1 MTALSIDHIS
11 KSFGGVDAVAD
22 ISMQVPAGRITGL
35 IGPNGAGKTT
45 LINLIT
51 GILTVSKGNIRFGEQ
66 DITQAPAHMVAR
78 AGITRTFQN
87 IRLLTEASVIDNV
100 MIGFYRR
107 ERSSTLAS
115 LLGLPAA
122 RKETVSLRARA
133 LALLE
138 LFGMAH
144 LAEHEAGGL
153 AYGHQRRVEMMRA
166 LASEPALILLDEPV
180 AGVNPTRIREIEAAI
195 RVLRDAGETFLV
207 VEHNMEFIMNLCD
220 HVVVFD
226 QGVILTQ
233 GSPREVH
240 ADARVLEAYLGVR
253 T

>member
-1 MTALSIDHIS
+1 MTTLAIDHVS
-11 KSFGGVDAVAD
+11 KNFGGVSAVSD

-51 GILTVSKGNIRFGEQ
+51 GILTVSGGSIRFGTQ
-66 DITQAPAHMVAR
+66 DLTRAPAHMVAR

-87 IRLLTEASVIDNV
+87 IRLLAEASVVDNV

-107 ERSSTLAS
+107 ETTSTFAS

-122 RKETVSLRARA
+122 RGETGTLRARA
-133 LALLE
+133 LTLLE
-138 LFGMAH
+138 RFGMAH

-153 AYGHQRRVEMMRA
+153 AYGHQRRVETMRA
-166 LASEPALILLDEPV
+166 LASDPALILLDEPV
-180 AGVNPTRIREIEAAI
+180 AGMNDIEAGELGQIFAGLA
-195 RVLRDAGETFLV
+195 RDGMGVLLI
-207 VEHNMEFIMNLCD
+207 EHNVRFVTSLCHHIYVLD
-220 HVVVFD
+220 SGRMIASGTPAEVVSNPA
-226 QGVILTQ
+226 VI
-233 GSPREVH
+233 
-240 ADARVLEAYLGVR
+240 AAYLG

>member
-1 MTALSIDHIS
+1 MTALSIDHVS

-51 GILTVSKGNIRFGEQ
+51 GILTVSKGHIRFGEQ

-122 RKETVSLRARA
+122 RKETISLRARA
-133 LALLE
+133 DI
-138 LFGMAH
+138 
-144 LAEHEAGGL
+144 AGTLRHG
-153 AYGHQRRVEMMRA
+153 APGRA
-166 LASEPALILLDEPV
+166 RSRWPGVWPPAPC
-180 AGVNPTRIREIEAAI
+180 GN
-195 RVLRDAGETFLV
+195 
-207 VEHNMEFIMNLCD
+207 
-220 HVVVFD
+220 
-226 QGVILTQ
+226 
-233 GSPREVH
+233 
-240 ADARVLEAYLGVR
+240 DARPGVR
-253 T
+253 ARLDPARRTGGRHE

>member
-1 MTALSIDHIS
+1 MTALSIDHVS

-51 GILTVSKGNIRFGEQ
+51 GILTVSKGHIRFGEQ

-115 LLGLPAA
+115 LLGLQAA

-133 LALLE
+133 LTLLE

-180 AGVNPTRIREIEAAI
+180 AGMNDVEAAELGEI
-195 RVLRDAGETFLV
+195 FTRLAREGMGVLLI
-207 VEHNMEFIMNLCD
+207 EHNVRFVTQLCHHIYVLD
-220 HVVVFD
+220 SGRMIASGTPTEVVNNPA
-226 QGVILTQ
+226 VIT
-233 GSPREVH
+233 
-240 ADARVLEAYLGVR
+240 AYLGA
-253 T
+253 